1 MIIKKGTSMLT
12 DVAIAGDINVCKIEA
27 ENVLKYNDLTMQI
40 QHLWNVKI
48 KVKPVII
55 GATGTISQSL
65 RQYLRNIPGKQEIK
79 ELPKKQPY
87 WALHTYYGK

>member
-1 MIIKKGTSMLT
+1 
-12 DVAIAGDINVCKIEA
+12 
-27 ENVLKYNDLTMQI
+27 
-40 QHLWNVKI
+40 VKI
-48 KVKPVII
+48 KVKTVITGVT
-55 GATGTISQSL
+55 GAISQSL